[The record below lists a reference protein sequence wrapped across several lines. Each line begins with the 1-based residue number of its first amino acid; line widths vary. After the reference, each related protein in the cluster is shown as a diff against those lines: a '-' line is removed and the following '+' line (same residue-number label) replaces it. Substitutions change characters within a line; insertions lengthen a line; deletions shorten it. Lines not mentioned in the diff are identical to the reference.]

1 MTQSKNIFVYG
12 TLALKDKQREL
23 GLTYKD
29 VIEYDYIKGYK
40 LWEITDN
47 GDVYLQA
54 RKEEGIISGSIL
66 IDCNLDECLDALDEW
81 EGEQYTREIITTEK
95 NKIECIIYIFN
106 SNNSNKYKKHG
117 DVANEFNESTLSD
130 IKNITI
136 YKKRLNKYWN
146 CSYELFIKNWSN
158 SNKINNI

>member
-1 MTQSKNIFVYG
+1 MENNITQNKNIFVYG

-66 IDCNLDECLDALDEW
+66 IDCNIDECLDALDKW
-81 EGEQYTREIITTEK
+81 EGEQYTREIITTEI
-95 NKIECIIYIFN
+95 NKTECIMYIFN
-106 SNNSNKYKKHG
+106 SNKHKKK
-117 DVANEFNESTLSD
+117 S
-130 IKNITI
+130 
-136 YKKRLNKYWN
+136 LNLMVIWLMNLMSLHYLISRMLQYIRKD
-146 CSYELFIKNWSN
+146 
-158 SNKINNI
+158 